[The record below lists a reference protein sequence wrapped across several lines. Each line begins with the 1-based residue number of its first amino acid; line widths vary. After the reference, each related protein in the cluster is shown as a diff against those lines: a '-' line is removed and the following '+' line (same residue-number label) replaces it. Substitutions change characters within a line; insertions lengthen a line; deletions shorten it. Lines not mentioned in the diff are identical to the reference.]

1 MIQVM
6 GKKIQIHVLRVNK
19 ELSSIKEARVS
30 ENKKSSLLTLKQKSM
45 DGLNNKSNGIEDL
58 DGVFGDGIKETFH
71 TVQ

>member
-1 MIQVM
+1 M

-30 ENKKSSLLTLKQKSM
+30 ENEKSSLLTLKQKSM

-58 DGVFGDGIKETFH
+58 DGVLGDGIKETFH
-71 TVQ
+71 AVQ